1 MTTEERFE
9 RIEVALQATAE
20 GLLQNQ
26 TLLKTVLEMQ
36 SRNQET
42 LSAFMES
49 ISDYVDKADVRM
61 KRIEEN
67 LDALIR
73 AITAEHGNGKGNH

>member
-9 RIEVALQATAE
+9 RIEVALQATSE
-20 GLLQNQ
+20 GLLQTQ

-67 LDALIR
+67 MDTLIR
-73 AITAEHGNGKGNH
+73 ANTAEHGNGKGNH